1 MSIPDHLLRPAED
14 RRATPRFIRAIP
26 VLYRPSDQ
34 PAWLRGLTIDI
45 SDSGLLL
52 EPVSVLAVGT
62 RLDLTLE
69 LSEALG
75 SLMSGTIRRHGR
87 IVRHGTPTPA
97 IPHQLGIQFVSA

>member
-1 MSIPDHLLRPAED
+1 MSIPEHVLMAAED
-14 RRATPRFIRAIP
+14 GRAAPRFIQAIP

-34 PAWLRGLTIDI
+34 TEWLRGLTIDI

-52 EPVSVLAVGT
+52 EAVAALAVGT
-62 RLDLTLE
+62 RLGLTLE
-69 LSEALG
+69 LSEAVG

-97 IPHQLGIQFVSA
+97 IPHLLGIQFVSA